1 MSSRGSGS
9 VLMAY
14 PLRPSSRLGAPARPA
29 FVLFRSPIS
38 LVILYLK
45 TECLVCFIH
54 EMKYV
59 KTFSGMLG
67 ISLLVSTPSIAVDRY
82 MRPVNAGTAHP
93 FTSWA
98 TAATNF
104 SQFAAVWQ
112 DGDVIWLTNGLY
124 QSNYSIATLDKGVT
138 IKTAGSR
145 EGTIVDGAGWKRFS
159 LQHADAVLEGF
170 TITNCYHQYGG
181 AVDVY
186 LGGTIRNCTLVGN
199 RADNGGGAIYL
210 DQGGVVEGCLLAA
223 NQANSG
229 GAIYCGY
236 GGMVM
241 NSTVTLSRASGG
253 GGGIYMNRG
262 GIVSNCVIS
271 GNKAGP
277 AGDGGGGVLT
287 YYGGEVYDS
296 VITSNSASY
305 NSSEC
310 RGGGVSLYYY
320 GIVSNCTI
328 TGNTIT
334 YNGGGVAIYQCSSG
348 GVYHCSIS
356 NNAATNAY
364 SGRGGGVWCS
374 GGGAISDCEI
384 LDNDATAYG
393 GGVWYNAAGCVVSN
407 SLIQGNYALMEGGG
421 LFFSQN
427 ERLFNS
433 MVRSNSAGRGGGI
446 SVASG
451 STISS
456 SEFRGNL
463 AFGTETGAGGGGL
476 YGAGPFYVTNCLFA
490 SNIASNTGGGVN
502 MFFMNGRF
510 YYCTIAGNTASN
522 AGGIFRSATGAAL
535 ENCIVFN
542 NYASTVN
549 SNYLLSGTGSTNSFC
564 TYSCTAPS
572 LTGTGLTGNLY
583 VDPRFKDP
591 AGGDYE
597 LGTNSPCIDTAS
609 ALAVPF
615 DLKGVRRPLDGNG
628 DGTNTCDMG
637 AYEFA
642 GRFSDSD
649 GDGMNDQSE
658 IRIGTD
664 PLSKNTDGDSAD
676 DNFEYI
682 TGSNP
687 RSYTGPSELF
697 HAKLGPVG
705 GGLVVVNWD
714 SVTGRFYSVL
724 GTTNLLS
731 AESWYDTSFTN
742 IAGTGGSMSYTN
754 TTTAESEFMT
764 LKVTLPEEP

>member
-1 MSSRGSGS
+1 
-9 VLMAY
+9 
-14 PLRPSSRLGAPARPA
+14 
-29 FVLFRSPIS
+29 
-38 LVILYLK
+38 
-45 TECLVCFIH
+45 
-54 EMKYV
+54 MKYV
-59 KTFSGMLG
+59 NTFSGILG
-67 ISLLVSTPSIAVDRY
+67 ISLLVSTPSIAVDRF
-82 MRPVNAGTAHP
+82 MRPANAGTAHP
-93 FTSWA
+93 YTSWA

-104 SQFAAVWQ
+104 SQFAGVWQ

-145 EGTIVDGAGWKRFS
+145 QETIVDGAGWKRFS

-181 AVDVY
+181 AVEVY

-271 GNKAGP
+271 GNTAGP

-296 VITSNSASY
+296 VIISNSASY
-305 NSSEC
+305 NASEC

-334 YNGGGVAIYQCSSG
+334 YYGGGVAIYQCSSG
-348 GVYHCSIS
+348 GVFHCSIS
-356 NNAATNAY
+356 NNAATNSY

-374 GGGAISDCEI
+374 SAGSISDCEI
-384 LDNDATAYG
+384 LDNDAAYYG
-393 GGVWYNAAGCVVSN
+393 GGVWCDTTACVVSN
-407 SLIQGNYALMEGGG
+407 SIIKGNYALWQGGG
-421 LFFSQN
+421 LAFMQN
-427 ERLFNS
+427 GTLINS
-433 MVRSNSAGRGGGI
+433 VVLSNSATYGGGMYTG
-446 SVASG
+446 SG
-451 STISS
+451 SKISGC
-456 SEFRGNL
+456 EVRGNM
-463 AFGTETGAGGGGL
+463 AFGTGSTDGGGGL
-476 YGAGPFYVTNCLFA
+476 YGSGAYYVTNCLFTGNTA
-490 SNIASNTGGGVN
+490 SNRGGGVYWDN
-502 MFFMNGRF
+502 GGRF

-522 AGGIFRSATGAAL
+522 AGGIFRAGTGYAL

-549 SNYLLSGTGSTNSFC
+549 SNYHLVATGQNPTNYFCST
-564 TYSCTAPS
+564 TCTAPL
-572 LTGTGLTGNLY
+572 LTGTGLTGNRY
-583 VDPRFKDP
+583 EDPRFRDL
-591 AGGDYE
+591 AGGNYE
-597 LGTNSPCIDTAS
+597 LATNSPCIDTAS
-609 ALAVPF
+609 ALAVAF

-637 AYEFA
+637 AYEFV

-687 RSYTGPSELF
+687 RSYTVPSELF

-724 GTTNLLS
+724 GATNLLS